1 MSNEGF
7 EQIGTVLNRSGM
19 GAGHV
24 GEFVG
29 VGNRKVRHGI
39 RLEVSPQVFDRIQL
53 RRVGRREHTAHMGM
67 GDQEVAH
74 DNGAM
79 RPQIVP
85 DHHEGRTE
93 LAIQP
98 REERHSAPRVDI
110 GARCKRKYRRTR
122 SRPGATHN
130 APTTLTLRCERVRWR
145 MMGVSPRGA
154 QPRRTNGAIKN
165 ADSSM
170 KTSQAFR
177 REAFFLPGAIRT

>member
-7 EQIGTVLNRSGM
+7 EPIGTVLNRSRM

-39 RLEVSPQVFDRIQL
+39 RLEVSPQVFDRIQF
-53 RRVGRREHTAHMGM
+53 RRVGRQEHTAHMRM

-98 REERHSAPRVDI
+98 REERHGAPRVDI
-110 GARCKRKYRRTR
+110 GVAVQTEVQAHPVP
-122 SRPGATHN
+122 PG
-130 APTTLTLRCERVRWR
+130 RDRVRLY
-145 MMGVSPRGA
+145 
-154 QPRRTNGAIKN
+154 
-165 ADSSM
+165 
-170 KTSQAFR
+170 FR
-177 REAFFLPGAIRT
+177 KRFAEPTFRSWCC